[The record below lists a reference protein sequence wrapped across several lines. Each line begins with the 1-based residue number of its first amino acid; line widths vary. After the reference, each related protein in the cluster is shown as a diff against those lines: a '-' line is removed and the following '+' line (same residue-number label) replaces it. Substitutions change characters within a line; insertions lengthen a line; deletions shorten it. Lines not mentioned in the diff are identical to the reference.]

1 MILRRSAIVLSVLLA
16 AASAASAD
24 DVYLTNGRSFEGV
37 VAEVTGNRVKIRMPG
52 GELSISRSQ
61 VARIESEDSPF
72 AEYLSRKQAIGKA
85 GSATAWLDLARWSQ
99 KHGLAQGMR
108 EAALQAA
115 ALEPQLDG
123 LAPLLRSSGYS
134 YDASLDRWIPYEEA
148 MRRKGLV
155 LSQGEWIPREQYLAR
170 QRAQEEFASRRA
182 AERADAAA
190 QRRHDAVLRLAE
202 AQLYKETLR
211 TAAPTPVYSSPLYVF
226 PGYVYVPPVAPL
238 PPSPAPGT
246 PDPGTPGPG
255 HGGHHPPKPPARN
268 GYNSFIGLQPGS
280 LLPPDYK
287 PISSGRP

>member
-1 MILRRSAIVLSVLLA
+1 MTQRAPVFLLA
-16 AASAASAD
+16 AVLAAPAIVRAD

-37 VAEVTGNRVKIRMPG
+37 VAEVTGTQVKIRMPG
-52 GELSISRSQ
+52 GELSLSRSQ
-61 VARIESEDSPF
+61 VARIESGDSPF

-85 GSATAWLDLARWSQ
+85 GSAAAWLELAVWAQ

-108 EAALQAA
+108 EAALRAA
-115 ALEPQLDG
+115 VLEPQLDG
-123 LAPLLRSSGYS
+123 LAPLLRSAGYS
-134 YDASLDRWIPYEEA
+134 YDAGLGRWIPYDEA

-155 LSQGEWIPREQYLAR
+155 LSNGEWIPREQYLAR
-170 QRAQEEFASRRA
+170 QRQQEEIASRRA

-211 TAAPTPVYSSPLYVF
+211 TAAPQPVYSSPLYVF

-255 HGGHHPPKPPARN
+255 NGGHPPPKPPARN

-280 LLPPDYK
+280 LLPPSYP